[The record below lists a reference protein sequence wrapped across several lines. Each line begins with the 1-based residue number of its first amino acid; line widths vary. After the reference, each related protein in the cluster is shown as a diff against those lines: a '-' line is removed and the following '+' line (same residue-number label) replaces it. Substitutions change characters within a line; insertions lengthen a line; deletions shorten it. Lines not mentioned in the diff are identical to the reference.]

1 MILEKSLEPG
11 KYLFH
16 INGPFFGHS
25 PFFGTDVQKNYFFK
39 IYWIYLFS
47 IRENKIYLF
56 INEVYFQVIDLKWI
70 HRTLNLVKRLFNSAI
85 KDFPWLWKIFSQCIS
100 NHLCSC
106 LIPIIWLIWIKITK
120 CLMVKYFFS
129 RFEYNYCIYFQVTKN
144 TIYLF
149 SEKIIRICIFENGWV
164 WVNSFEIGAC
174 WVPSKLSIDFLDP
187 IIPVFAPKFSRQTM
201 LSDDGHFKL
210 IPRDWNKFEKAY

>member
-1 MILEKSLEPG
+1 MENIFPMHLESPMF
-11 KYLFH
+11 LFDT
-16 INGPFFGHS
+16 NNMANLN
-25 PFFGTDVQKNYFFK
+25 QN
-39 IYWIYLFS
+39 
-47 IRENKIYLF
+47 
-56 INEVYFQVIDLKWI
+56 NEVFD
-70 HRTLNLVKRLFNSAI
+70 SE
-85 KDFPWLWKIFSQCIS
+85 IF
-100 NHLCSC
+100 L
-106 LIPIIWLIWIKITK
+106 
-120 CLMVKYFFS
+120 S